1 MNLEDYLY
9 SDDEWVREQAEILS
23 KIEQMHKDE
32 MITSDEY
39 RVLIENVVDTN
50 EVVEGSSDMQIRSDF
65 LKFANTLLKLV

>member
-1 MNLEDYLY
+1 MSLENYLY

-23 KIEQMHKDE
+23 KIEQMHNDD

-39 RVLIENVVDTN
+39 RVLIENVIDTN